1 MPLLK
6 HRVCR
11 LMPQREFVSFCRDR
25 NVKVSDER
33 LRRLEHLRLFHPILR
48 IYRIDTVHKV
58 ELLDEG
64 RQYRD
69 FGALREN
76 EVWSGDTRNE
86 LAGFDFR
93 KRVIRSWREHG
104 NVWEPRADVSPH
116 TETIDTDARRHEAYF
131 SQFQVF
137 ELDRLTQSLTV
148 AVDIEWALEA
158 DGTIDASWG
167 DELKPNLS
175 SHAERMAKLRVW
187 DAEASIGIICQ
198 IVSDRY
204 YPKTQSD
211 ERHIT
216 VSDGGLYFRDWDWYE
231 YARAWD
237 APAIAKRLTLDGDT
251 LRAYCER
258 IERAY
263 KNADPLEQ
271 WQGLVRFV
279 SVKKREKLKGDA
291 LKAQALGEMAK
302 MLRLFHRDAFGEEP
316 GSTGGQDSRA
326 IHRIP
331 DVNAEDDPLRSL
343 ELVAN
348 DFGMRQRRSW

>member
-1 MPLLK
+1 MPAFDRIADLLIEREAY
-6 HRVCR
+6 RVCR

-25 NVKVSDER
+25 NIKVSDER
-33 LRRLEHLRLFHPILR
+33 LRHLEHLRLFYPILR

-64 RQYRD
+64 PQYRD

-86 LAGFDFR
+86 LAGFDFS

-116 TETIDTDARRHEAYF
+116 TETIDTDVRRHEAYF
-131 SQFQVF
+131 SQFQIF

-175 SHAERMAKLRVW
+175 SHAERMANLRVW
-187 DAEASIGIICQ
+187 DAEAAIGIICQ

-216 VSDGGLYFRDWDWYE
+216 VSDGGLYFRDWDWY
-231 YARAWD
+231 
-237 APAIAKRLTLDGDT
+237 
-251 LRAYCER
+251 
-258 IERAY
+258 
-263 KNADPLEQ
+263 
-271 WQGLVRFV
+271 
-279 SVKKREKLKGDA
+279 
-291 LKAQALGEMAK
+291 
-302 MLRLFHRDAFGEEP
+302 
-316 GSTGGQDSRA
+316 
-326 IHRIP
+326 
-331 DVNAEDDPLRSL
+331 
-343 ELVAN
+343 
-348 DFGMRQRRSW
+348 